1 LHFVGPAIQNSSMRP
16 RIRRLALLPLW
27 LLTGSVLRAGDW
39 PPNYVVSE
47 NSQSPD
53 GRYVLL
59 VETAEAADEQDT
71 NESDVYLADAK
82 AHTTLGT
89 IDKVDYF
96 QHQNHRG
103 LDVFWAPDSSYCVVE
118 NDGRYGVDTL
128 SALEIKKG
136 KFAQTEIGEH
146 IQRSLDG
153 AMKRQSHDSE
163 MSGYV
168 SVHFR
173 LGADRKIRVRATSQ
187 NNPKQFENVK
197 TYYGLFQGT
206 FDLGSKKWTVT
217 DSRSTNFDQD
227 DDLGSAYDDGFLK
240 HIIVAADDKQ
250 VPEDFTGS
258 VFRTEEEKFDA
269 LDTQLNNVYQ
279 AVRSLLPPNRFA
291 KVKLEQIAWVKTR
304 DATKSVEEKSKLTES
319 RIKSLQDLLW

>member
-1 LHFVGPAIQNSSMRP
+1 
-16 RIRRLALLPLW
+16 
-27 LLTGSVLRAGDW
+27 VLGAGDW
-39 PPNYVVSE
+39 PTNYVVRE

-146 IQRSLDG
+146 IQKSLDG

-269 LDTQLNNVYQ
+269 LDTQLNKVYQ

-304 DATKSVEEKSKLTES
+304 DATKSVEEKSKLTQN